1 LRCFE
6 FLEKSSEVNCHA
18 AAEVEDEAEVEETEE
33 GRTLKV
39 LGGLHRKL
47 RRKTTR
53 NSYSVQ

>member
-18 AAEVEDEAEVEETEE
+18 AAEVEEAEVEETEE

-39 LGGLHRKL
+39 LG
-47 RRKTTR
+47 
-53 NSYSVQ
+53 

>member
-1 LRCFE
+1 
-6 FLEKSSEVNCHA
+6 VNCQA
-18 AAEVEDEAEVEETEE
+18 AAEVESEAEGEGTEQ

-39 LGGLHRKL
+39 LGRLHRKL

>member
-1 LRCFE
+1 MRCFE

-18 AAEVEDEAEVEETEE
+18 AAEVEDEAEVETEE